1 MDGSTKGLRAC
12 NETHPFGSRPRPC
25 CLRLGVLFPFL
36 VRARMLTRFFWGGL
50 LLCALTGIRDVTAQL
65 PKRRV
70 GKAATSQQP
79 KAPATSQSKETSTP
93 KQPASKGDNTL
104 RPAAFQGITPGKSR
118 SRDVK
123 DKLGTPKKTDASDG
137 IAQWIYPNI
146 GPFQSVEVWI
156 EQDMVTAVIAK
167 LAKPASPDQL
177 AKELK
182 LTRFQPVEVSDGD
195 EVLGRVYPERGVLF
209 SYEPGKSEPYRV
221 LQIALEPLTGEPFWL
236 RAERADGGR
245 YQQILSDL
253 ENARRFGW
261 DKPELVWREIDV
273 RMKMGDYDRAE
284 ELLGQLKADTVE
296 QRLLVAELLVRTG
309 KLSAA
314 EQALQKLERDSND
327 PLHKARIEHLWGR
340 RFSMGLDRDLPAA
353 VEHQT
358 KAVRLAKE
366 LLKQRDRSRRRAA
379 RRLLIDVHL
388 SLAQH
393 VAAGPFKDKT
403 SVAVEW
409 WREARKLVDDQ
420 PVFQRDLSLQHN
432 VLCHILSAD
441 AMLEKPVLATP
452 YVTRLK
458 ALAAQLL
465 QQNDDP
471 LFQATVRRRT
481 AEGLFQAARIY
492 RKLGRFE
499 PALETAREARKMF
512 AAASDRTESDEYT
525 RGCLEFVLGSIYAV
539 YQKDHAKAC
548 GYYDQALL
556 LFDKPLPA
564 GLGHETGTHGER
576 FVSMGVSFWENGR
589 KEKAVELTKR
599 GALLME
605 QAVEHGLMP
614 EAALAV
620 PYGNLAAMQK
630 ALGNDAVSEDY
641 SKKAAA
647 ISDKQ
652 PTRR

>member
-1 MDGSTKGLRAC
+1 MDGSTKGFRTC
-12 NETHPFGSRPRPC
+12 NETHPFASQPRPC
-25 CLRLGVLFPFL
+25 CLRLGALLPFL

-70 GKAATSQQP
+70 GKAAASQQP

-123 DKLGTPKKTDASDG
+123 DKLGAPKKTDGSDG
-137 IAQWIYPNI
+137 IAQWTYPNI

-156 EQDMVTAVIAK
+156 EQDIVTAVIAK

-195 EVLGRVYPERGVLF
+195 EVLGQVYPERGVLF

-236 RAERADGGR
+236 RAERAGDHR
-245 YQQILSDL
+245 YQQVLSDL
-253 ENARRFGW
+253 ENARRLGW

-284 ELLGQLKADTVE
+284 ELVGQLKADTAE

-314 EQALQKLERDSND
+314 EQALQKLEKDSND

-358 KAVRLAKE
+358 KAVRLAKQ
-366 LLKQRDRSRRRAA
+366 LLKQRDRTRRRAA

-393 VAAGPFKDKT
+393 VAEGPFKEKT
-403 SVAVEW
+403 AVAVEW

-564 GLGHETGTHGER
+564 RLGQETGTHGER

-630 ALGNDAVSEDY
+630 ALGNDAASEDY